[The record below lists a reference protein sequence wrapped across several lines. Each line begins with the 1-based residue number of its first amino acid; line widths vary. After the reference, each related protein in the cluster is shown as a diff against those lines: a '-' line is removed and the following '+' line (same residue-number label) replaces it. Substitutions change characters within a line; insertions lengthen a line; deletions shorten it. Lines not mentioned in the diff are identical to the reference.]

1 MRELKFKSGAVIY
14 REGDPSDYVYIIRE
28 GQVEVTR
35 KTDDLPTVLATL
47 GGGQIFGEMGVIRGH
62 QRSTTTCAVGAVTLV
77 AISREK
83 FLGAFDMENPIVLPI
98 LRMLCERLSNAG
110 PQMVDGNQVDGNQVD
125 VNQPSG
131 VTPDAVKRIR
141 ILPASHQVETQIGAD
156 GVLIKKIPF
165 RVGRRVEEG
174 EPALK
179 TPSHLALVAQDPHHL
194 SPEHFVVEAEN
205 GYVVVRDMGSYLG
218 TLVNGERIA
227 SFEHSVVAGLRFGE
241 NRIVTGGTESPYEFM
256 LVIEKKD

>member
-1 MRELKFKSGAVIY
+1 MKELAFKSGAVIY
-14 REGDPSDYVYIIRE
+14 REGDPSDYVYIVRE

-35 KTDDLPTVLATL
+35 ETGDMPTTLATL
-47 GGGQIFGEMGVIRGH
+47 GGGQIFGEMGVIRGL
-62 QRSTTTCAVGAVTLV
+62 QRSTTTRAVGAVALV

-110 PQMVDGNQVDGNQVD
+110 QQGVAGNQADGNQEDGTQAD
-125 VNQPSG
+125 G
-131 VTPDAVKRIR
+131 VTPDAVKRVR
-141 ILPASHQVETQIGAD
+141 LLPGSHQVQTQIGAD
-156 GVLIKKIPF
+156 GVLIEKIPF

-174 EPALK
+174 EPLLK
-179 TPSHLALVAQDPHHL
+179 TPTNLALVAQEPHHL
-194 SPEHFVVEAEN
+194 SPEHFAVEAEN

-218 TLVNGERIA
+218 TLVNGRRIA
-227 SFEHSVVAGLRFGE
+227 SFEHSIVAGLRFGE
-241 NRIVTGGTESPYEFM
+241 NRIVAGGAESPYKFL